1 MWNVYVDNN
10 SFENFKVSFYD
21 TEILQFVWPDSR
33 IVHKQVEILQ
43 ELKVMKWNCHV
54 LMLE

>member
-10 SFENFKVSFYD
+10 SFENFEVSFYD